1 MGEYVPQLSR
11 YIFGFNMREYV
22 PQLLRYIFG
31 FDMGEYVPQLL
42 RYIFGFSAVA
52 EKMHDDGEED
62 GNVMKE
68 HSDMDNMGYE
78 VKLICNHIIDAIAT
92 LVIDICAV
100 LIHHLHPCRGNTF
113 YC

>member
-1 MGEYVPQLSR
+1 MYLNNWGIY
-11 YIFGFNMREYV
+11 
-22 PQLLRYIFG
+22 
-31 FDMGEYVPQLL
+31 
-42 RYIFGFSAVA
+42 FSSVA
-52 EKMHDDGEED
+52 EKIHDDGEED

-68 HSDMDNMGYE
+68 HSDMEYMDNMGYE